1 VPYTW
6 LLFDADR
13 TLFDY
18 DRAEGT
24 ALEHAFGQLGV
35 AFEPA
40 CLDLYREINMRVW
53 RQFENG
59 QITAEQLRL
68 RRFELLF
75 EALSQPLAPA
85 EFSRIYLRHLA
96 RGSHLIDGAS
106 EVVPAL
112 CAKYRLAL
120 ITNGLRDVQ
129 RPRLAGSAIR
139 DCFAE
144 VIISEEIGA
153 AKPDPA
159 IFDAA
164 FAAARPPAAHRGA
177 PSGRQPH
184 VRHRGRPPLRPGHL
198 LVQPHRCRAPGRRDL
213 DLRDPPPERARQNA
227 AVGRSF
233 SIGARSGALTSSGL
247 RHMIRAP

>member
-6 LLFDADR
+6 LLFDADG

-24 ALEHAFGQLGV
+24 ALEHAFVELGV

-85 EFSRIYLRHLA
+85 EFSPIYLRHLA

-164 FAAARPPAAHRGA
+164 FARLGRPPRTEVLLVGDSLTSDIAGGRRYGLDTCWFNPTGAARPADAT
-177 PSGRQPH
+177 STYEI
-184 VRHRGRPPLRPGHL
+184 RHLNELARML
-198 LVQPHRCRAPGRRDL
+198 L
-213 DLRDPPPERARQNA
+213 
-227 AVGRSF
+227 
-233 SIGARSGALTSSGL
+233 
-247 RHMIRAP
+247 